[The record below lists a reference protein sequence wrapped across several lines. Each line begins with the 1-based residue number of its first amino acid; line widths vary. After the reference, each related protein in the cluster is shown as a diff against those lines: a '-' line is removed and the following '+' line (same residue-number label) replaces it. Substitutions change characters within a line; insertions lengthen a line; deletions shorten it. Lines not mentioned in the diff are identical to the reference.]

1 MIQEFWVAFVGSD
14 EVWILNHHFN
24 HGLVFFHVAGVD
36 GLNRYLWQSEKRCEL
51 VLIRVEV
58 VILIEFTWSF
68 FVKRYYSFLNDELG
82 YGACFIFINIFFQEN
97 FFV

>member
-1 MIQEFWVAFVGSD
+1 MSQEFWIAFVFSD

-36 GLNRYLWQSEKRCEL
+36 GLNRYLWQSEKRSEL
-51 VLIRVEV
+51 ILICVEV
-58 VILIEFTWSF
+58 VILIKITWSF
-68 FVKRYYSFLNDELG
+68 FVKRYYSFLNYELG
-82 YGACFIFINIFFQEN
+82 YGAWLIFIKIFFQEY